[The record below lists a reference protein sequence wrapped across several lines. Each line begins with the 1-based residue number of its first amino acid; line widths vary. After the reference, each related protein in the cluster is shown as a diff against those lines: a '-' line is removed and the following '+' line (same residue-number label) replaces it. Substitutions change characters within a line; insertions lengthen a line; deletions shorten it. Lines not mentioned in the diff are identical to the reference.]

1 MQYDVLDQEFGG
13 DAMTFGGFDVDTAVL
28 RRQGQNFTDLG
39 ADFTKASKQLESAL
53 EGLGEPWS
61 EADFGDVFGEIYT
74 PIRDGILASMES
86 LAERLQQIGHTLQ
99 DNARTY
105 DGSDTSNSGLL
116 SGIAGQL

>member
-1 MQYDVLDQEFGG
+1 MQYDVLHREFGG

-39 ADFTKASKQLESAL
+39 ADFAKASKKLESSL

-61 EADFGDVFGEIYT
+61 DADFGDVFGEVYT
-74 PIRDGILASMES
+74 PIRDGILASMDS
-86 LAERLQQIGHTLQ
+86 LAARLQQIGRTLQ

-105 DGSDTSNSGLL
+105 DASDTSNSGLL

>member
-1 MQYDVLDQEFGG
+1 MQYDVPHQEFGG
-13 DAMTFGGFDVDTAVL
+13 ELMTFGGFDVDTAVL

-39 ADFTKASKQLESAL
+39 ADFAKASKQLETAL

-61 EADFGDVFGEIYT
+61 DADFGDVFGEIYT
-74 PIRDGILASMES
+74 PIRDGILASMDS

-105 DGSDTSNSGLL
+105 DASDTSNSGLL